1 MTFNKDIQ
9 IFKRIINDL
18 DCDLIESKI
27 NQIAKLIIKV
37 SKSNQTTA
45 IFGNGGSAS
54 DSNHLAGELTCTF
67 SDKNRTAINAISLVS
82 NPSVISA
89 WSNDVDFEFVFSR
102 QIEALKNTL
111 GLAIGLSTSGKSK
124 NVLSGLQKAKS
135 YGSKTVLI
143 TGINSPEEDFID
155 IIISLPS
162 KNTAFIQTL
171 TQLVYHSICKSID
184 EIELSING
192 E

>member
-1 MTFNKDIQ
+1 MKKKKIIKFPFLKNYEKDLFFISYTESLKETLNQIDFKKVKKISDTIFNVIKKNKQ
-9 IFKRIINDL
+9 IFV
-18 DCDLIESKI
+18 
-27 NQIAKLIIKV
+27 A
-37 SKSNQTTA
+37 
-45 IFGNGGSAS
+45 GNGGSAS

-124 NVLSGLQKAKS
+124 NVLS
-135 YGSKTVLI
+135 
-143 TGINSPEEDFID
+143 NSTCDKC
-155 IIISLPS
+155 LPWGPQFD
-162 KNTAFIQTL
+162 K
-171 TQLVYHSICKSID
+171 K
-184 EIELSING
+184 
-192 E
+192 